1 MIEDAFDEL
10 TIRGEAR
17 IVPVFYVV
25 ALHFIASPIGALAVT
40 ARFVI
45 TAVRQEFVPDMAIL
59 GDPHSDLGMILVR
72 HWFLRKDWS

>member
-1 MIEDAFDEL
+1 MMEDAFDEL

-25 ALHFIASPIGALAVT
+25 APHFLASPVGALAVT

-59 GDPHSDLGMILVR
+59 GDPKSDVRMILLR
-72 HWFLRKDWS
+72 HWFLCKDWS